1 MKIPKKVKVG
11 ALHYAVKC
19 ERAVS
24 DGSRTLAGQADH
36 DNLTIRLERC
46 APEQME
52 DTFFHE
58 SLHCMSSVFHVGL
71 TEEQTCVLAPALH
84 AFLKDNRLLRE

>member
-1 MKIPKKVKVG
+1 VKIPKKVKVG
-11 ALHYAVKC
+11 PLHYTVKC
-19 ERAVS
+19 EKQVS

-36 DNLTIRLERC
+36 DNLTIHLEQC
-46 APEQME
+46 AQEQME

-58 SLHCMSSVFHVGL
+58 SLHCISSTFHIGL
-71 TEEQTCVLAPALH
+71 SEEQVYVLSPALL